1 MKAALN
7 TEGLGSYWGALSGGG
22 GPPAK
27 REKYTDDFH
36 FLTGILPENL
46 YKDLKYVLL

>member
-7 TEGLGSYWGALSGGG
+7 TEELGSYWGALSGGG
-22 GPPAK
+22 APAK
-27 REKYTDDFH
+27 REKHTDDFH
-36 FLTGILPENL
+36 FLIGILPENL